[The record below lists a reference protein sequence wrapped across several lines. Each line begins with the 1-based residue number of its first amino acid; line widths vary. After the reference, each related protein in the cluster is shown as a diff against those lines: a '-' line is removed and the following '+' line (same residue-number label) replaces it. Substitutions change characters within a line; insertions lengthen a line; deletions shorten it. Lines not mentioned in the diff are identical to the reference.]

1 MRAQEPHPQLKAF
14 MAETED
20 APAFH
25 QLQIEDVRGITADVF
40 SVEEPEPVGEVLD
53 ETIDGPGGDLP
64 IRIYLPKGEQ
74 PFPVTMFF
82 HGGGFVSGGLGSH
95 DEFCRR
101 ITNTTGVAVVA
112 VDYRLAPENPFPA
125 AVEDAYAAIEWVA
138 KNDGEFGLDTDRL
151 AVTGDSAGGN
161 LAAVVAQMAR
171 NRGGPSIQHQVL
183 FYPPVSHHL
192 EWDSVAENGDGY
204 FITKEDLTWFDD
216 HYFEDPIDQMNVY
229 ASPLLTADLK
239 NLPSATIVTGGFD
252 PLRDEGV
259 AYAERLEAAGVDVS
273 HYHYED
279 AIHAFI
285 QMAAKPF
292 EFDPSKDALADV
304 AGDLRSALK

>member
-25 QLQIEDVRGITADVF
+25 ELPVEEVRGITSGVF
-40 SVEEPEPVGEVLD
+40 AVEEPEPVGEVFD

-64 IRIYLPKGEQ
+64 IRIYLPEGEQ

-82 HGGGFVSGGLGSH
+82 HGGGFVSGGLDSH
-95 DEFCRR
+95 DELCRR
-101 ITNTTGVAVVA
+101 LTNTTEVAVVA

-125 AVEDAYAAIEWVA
+125 AVEDAYAATEWVVA
-138 KNDGEFGLDTDRL
+138 NGGEYGLDTDRL

-161 LAAVVAQMAR
+161 LAAVVALMAR
-171 NRGGPSIQHQVL
+171 DRDGPSIERQVL
-183 FYPPVSHHL
+183 LYPPVSHHL
-192 EWDSVAENGDGY
+192 NWDSVDENGDGY

-216 HYFEDPIDQMNVY
+216 HYFENPIDEMNVY
-229 ASPLLTADLK
+229 ASPLLAANLG

-252 PLRDEGV
+252 PLRDEAI
-259 AYAERLEAAGVDVS
+259 AYAERLEAAGIDVS

-279 AIHAFI
+279 VIHAFV
-285 QMAAKPF
+285 QMAARPF
-292 EFDPSKDALADV
+292 EFDPSEDALADI
-304 AGDLRSALK
+304 AADLRSALE